1 MERLNSVRF
10 VDLYIGESFSQ
21 VTGLDGNPELQ
32 TPPEYLLAE
41 IAAVRAKCEHMY
53 RARRNPEFLLTLGDK
68 AYRVTALES
77 INDTVYTIRQSGV
90 PREAAQLGVGSAV
103 LGTLLQ
109 EKLRGL
115 VLICGERGV
124 GKTNTAASI
133 FVERIKMFGGLGLA
147 VEDPPEMKLEGPHGR
162 GYILQVWAD
171 PQKGG
176 YPEQMRRG
184 MRSGAESIFL
194 GEIRDGVTASEA
206 CRAGIDGHL
215 VFSTGHGGN
224 PVEGLERI
232 HALASQTERNAAQ
245 LLGDG
250 VAVVVWQSLDPVV
263 VGGKHVRRV
272 RTQMLRV
279 KGNAAVQMKIREGKF
294 GGLIQDLEQ
303 QSNAAA
309 WTTAAKK

>member
-1 MERLNSVRF
+1 VERLNSTRF

-21 VTGLDGNPELQ
+21 VAGLNGNPQLQ
-32 TPPEYLLAE
+32 TPPESLLAE

-53 RARRNPEFLLTLGDK
+53 RARRNPEFLLTFGDK
-68 AYRVTALES
+68 SYRVTALES
-77 INDTVYTIRQSGV
+77 INDTVYTLRQSGV
-90 PREAAQLGVGSAV
+90 PRAASELGVGSAV
-103 LGTLLQ
+103 LSTLLQ
-109 EKLRGL
+109 EGLRGL
-115 VLICGERGV
+115 VLICGERAV

-133 FVERIKMFGGLGLA
+133 FVERIRIFGGLGLA
-147 VEDPPEMKLEGPHGR
+147 VEDPPEMKLEGPHGK
-162 GYILQVWAD
+162 GYVLQVWAD

-215 VFSTGHGGN
+215 VLSTGHGGS

-232 HALASQTERNAAQ
+232 HALASQNERNAAQ
-245 LLGDG
+245 LLADG
-250 VAVVVWQSLDPVV
+250 VAVVVWQSLDPVM
-263 VGGKHVRRV
+263 VGGQHKRRV

-279 KGNAAVQMKIREGKF
+279 KGNAGVQMKIREGKF
-294 GGLIQDLEQ
+294 GGLIQDLQQ